1 MIMETKVLLRLIRD
15 DIRLLDEITNSLM
28 NDPDL
33 SKEEID
39 VALSRARGIV
49 TEFEMLSKKLSLVS
63 KPAEKS
69 DVKVARPE
77 EEKVVKEI
85 AKVNEESNLIDL
97 EEDSTQ
103 AAVVK
108 PSETKEPVV
117 SVVIPE
123 PKPLKSLDP
132 VKTDVKVVKPVAEE
146 IHPKSQETVK
156 PKKVDLGEDTS
167 HKTIGESIGDGH
179 QMVNDLLASDKYD
192 HLFEGK
198 PLKSMREGIGLNDRF
213 LFIRELFSGD
223 SDQFNKTIETLDGFS
238 NIKEAVEYLKFNFKW
253 SKSDAGEKFLHLVK
267 RRYTL

>member
-1 MIMETKVLLRLIRD
+1 METKVLLRLIRD
-15 DIRLLDEITNSLM
+15 DIRLLDEIANSLI

-63 KPAEKS
+63 KP
-69 DVKVARPE
+69 VGKVSIEVVRPE
-77 EEKVVKEI
+77 EEKVIKEKVKTE
-85 AKVNEESNLIDL
+85 EESSLIDI

-103 AAVVK
+103 TNVIYPSATKK
-108 PSETKEPVV
+108 PDV
-117 SVVIPE
+117 SVVIPKTE
-123 PKPLKSLDP
+123 PLKSPDP
-132 VKTDVKVVKPVAEE
+132 IKTDVKVTKPLTEE

-156 PKKVDLGEDTS
+156 SKKVDLSEDTS
-167 HKTIGESIGDGH
+167 QKTIGESMGDGH

-223 SDQFNKTIETLDGFS
+223 SDQYNKTIETLDSFS
-238 NIKEAVEYLKFNFKW
+238 TIKEAVEYLKLNFKW

-267 RRYTL
+267 RRYKL